1 LEDNIIYIIVKFKV
15 CIILIFNKGQEAKA
29 MERVVFDWQENNF
42 KLIHYYINS
51 VRVIKKKRVKET
63 ESIMHVSVH
72 ANKGCCNL
80 VIKDGIH
87 DVTGFNFYE
96 QLKSGLSK
104 VKANKKTTED
114 EEHAIE
120 ALWHE
125 LLHIQA
131 KKPAPDLFSEIINE
145 WVARHTYEEFIKQI
159 NPNAKAYHKKYM
171 LDLEQIGEDHFLL
184 EKFMYMLQLL
194 GINEKRFLKK
204 VKPLLLDDYYK
215 LEDRVMKLIAKTTG
229 ISYTNATILIEKVK
243 SRRQQRWDIKSFVDK
258 IKPEINKEKTSAK
271 RQKKAKNSKSK
282 KAVLV

>member
-1 LEDNIIYIIVKFKV
+1 MDIVSKT
-15 CIILIFNKGQEAKA
+15 
-29 MERVVFDWQENNF
+29 VFDWQENNF
-42 KLIHYYINS
+42 KLIHYYINGI
-51 VRVIKKKRVKET
+51 RIIKKQRVKET
-63 ESIMHVSVH
+63 ESIMHVSTH
-72 ANKGCCNL
+72 INQGYCNL

-96 QLKSGLSK
+96 QLKSGLKK
-104 VKANKKTTED
+104 VKANKKTTEN

-204 VKPLLLDDYYK
+204 VKPLLLDDYHK
-215 LEDRVMKLIAKTTG
+215 LEDRVIKLIAKTAG
-229 ISYTNATILIEKVK
+229 ISVTNATILIEKVK
-243 SRRQQRWDIKSFVDK
+243 SRKHQRWDIKKFIEK
-258 IKPEINKEKTSAK
+258 IKPNKEVKEKPKTKIKSK
-271 RQKKAKNSKSK
+271 GKSK
-282 KAVLV
+282 KAMVV

>member
-1 LEDNIIYIIVKFKV
+1 MEIVS
-15 CIILIFNKGQEAKA
+15 
-29 MERVVFDWQENNF
+29 RTVFDWQEDNY

-51 VRVIKKKRVKET
+51 IRIIKKQRVKET

-72 ANKGCCNL
+72 ANKGYCNL
-80 VIKDGIH
+80 VIKDGVH

-96 QLKSGLSK
+96 QLKSGLKK
-104 VKANKKTTED
+104 VKANKKTTET
-114 EEHAIE
+114 EEQAIE

-131 KKPAPDLFSEIINE
+131 KKPTPDLFSEIINE

-159 NPNAKAYHKKYM
+159 NHNAKAYHKKYM

-184 EKFMYMLQLL
+184 EKFMYTLQLL

-215 LEDRVMKLIAKTTG
+215 LEDRVMKLIAKTSG

-243 SRRQQRWDIKSFVDK
+243 SRRQQRWDIKEFVNK
-258 IKPEINKEKTSAK
+258 IKPVETKEKPIK
-271 RQKKAKNSKSK
+271 RQKKKNK
-282 KAVLV
+282 KVVAV

>member
-1 LEDNIIYIIVKFKV
+1 MDIVS
-15 CIILIFNKGQEAKA
+15 
-29 MERVVFDWQENNF
+29 RTVFDWQENNF

-51 VRVIKKKRVKET
+51 VRIIKKQRVKET
-63 ESIMHVSVH
+63 ESIMHVAVNT
-72 ANKGCCNL
+72 NKGFCNL

-96 QLKSGLSK
+96 QLKSGLKK
-104 VKANKKTTED
+104 VKANKKTTEI
-114 EEHAIE
+114 EEQSIE
-120 ALWHE
+120 VLWHE

-131 KKPAPDLFSEIINE
+131 KKPTSDLFSEIINE

-159 NPNAKAYHKKYM
+159 NPKAKAYHKKYM
-171 LDLEQIGEDHFLL
+171 LELDDFLL

-215 LEDRVMKLIAKTTG
+215 LEDRVMKLIAKTAG

-243 SRRQQRWDIKSFVDK
+243 NRRQQRWDIKEFVEK
-258 IKPEINKEKTSAK
+258 IKPVETKEKPIK

-282 KAVLV
+282 KAVAV

>member
-1 LEDNIIYIIVKFKV
+1 MDIVSR
-15 CIILIFNKGQEAKA
+15 A
-29 MERVVFDWQENNF
+29 VFDWQENNF
-42 KLIHYYINS
+42 KLINYYINGI
-51 VRVIKKKRVKET
+51 RIIKKQRVKET

-72 ANKGCCNL
+72 ANKGYCNL
-80 VIKDGIH
+80 VIKDGVH

-96 QLKSGLSK
+96 QLKSGLKK
-104 VKANKKTTED
+104 VKANKKTTEA
-114 EEHAIE
+114 EEQAIE

-131 KKPAPDLFSEIINE
+131 KKLAPDLFSEIVNE

-204 VKPLLLDDYYK
+204 VRLLLLDDYYK
-215 LEDRVMKLIAKTTG
+215 LEDRVMKLLAKMAG

-243 SRRQQRWDIKSFVDK
+243 SRKQQRWDIKEFVNK
-258 IKPEINKEKTSAK
+258 IKPVEVKEKPSAK
-271 RQKKAKNSKSK
+271 RQRKKSK
-282 KAVLV
+282 KVIAV